1 MKVAIGLGREAI
13 TDWDGVTTW
22 ATEAEKLGVDC
33 LWTAEGWAHD
43 AMTPLA
49 YLAAKTE
56 RLHLGTSIMQ
66 LGTRTPSLVAMTAM
80 TLDAMSGG
88 RFRLGVG
95 SSGPQVIEGWHGIPF
110 ARPLARTR
118 EIVEI
123 VQQIFRGEILSYE
136 GDFYQLPLRAG
147 GSGEG
152 KALRPGAPQP
162 ENVPIYIASLG
173 PKNLRMTG
181 EMADG
186 WLGGSFMPEY
196 ADLFLDPIREGAR
209 AAGRSID
216 EIDLQVG
223 GAVWFTD
230 DVDEAVRT
238 LKPGL
243 AFSIGAMGSRQ
254 HNFYNDAYRRQGFAD
269 EARDVQR
276 LWLSGERDK
285 ARARVPDEM
294 VLSSNLI
301 GDRQMIRERL
311 RVYRD
316 AGINTFRAGPR
327 GRTVAER
334 LDTLGRFME
343 VVREVTEEVD
353 SPAGATHA

>member
-13 TDWDGVTTW
+13 TDWDEVSTY
-22 ATEAEKLGVDC
+22 AIESEKLGVDC
-33 LWTAEGWAHD
+33 IWTAEAWAHD
-43 AMTPLA
+43 VMTPLA

-56 RLHLGTSIMQ
+56 KIHLGTSIMQ
-66 LGTRTPSLVAMTAM
+66 LGTRTPALVAMTAM
-80 TLDAMSGG
+80 TLDGMSNG
-88 RFRLGVG
+88 RFRLGIG

-118 EIVEI
+118 EVIEI
-123 VQQIFRGEILSYE
+123 VRRIFHGETLAYDGE
-136 GDFYQLPLRAG
+136 FYQLPLRDG

-152 KALRPGAPQP
+152 KALRPGAPSP
-162 ENVPIYIASLG
+162 KNVPIYIASLG

-186 WLGGSFMPEY
+186 WLGGSFMPEH
-196 ADLFLDPIREGAR
+196 ADLFLDPIREGAQ
-209 AAGRSID
+209 AAGRSLD
-216 EIDLQVG
+216 DVDLQVG
-223 GAVWFTD
+223 GTIWFTD
-230 DVDEAVRT
+230 DVGEAVKT

-276 LWLSGERDK
+276 LWLAGERDE

-301 GDRQMIRERL
+301 GDKQMIRERL

-327 GRTVAER
+327 GSNIAER

-343 VVREVTEEVD
+343 VVDEVTAEVN
-353 SPAGATHA
+353 

>member
-13 TDWDGVTTW
+13 TDWDEVSTY
-22 ATEAEKLGVDC
+22 AIESEKLGVDC
-33 LWTAEGWAHD
+33 IWTAEAWAHD
-43 AMTPLA
+43 VMTPLA

-56 RLHLGTSIMQ
+56 KIHLGTSIMQ
-66 LGTRTPSLVAMTAM
+66 LGTRTPALVAMTAM
-80 TLDAMSGG
+80 TLDGMSNG
-88 RFRLGVG
+88 RFRLGIG

-118 EIVEI
+118 EVIEI
-123 VQQIFRGEILSYE
+123 VQRIFHGETLAYDGE
-136 GDFYQLPLRAG
+136 FYQLPLRDG

-152 KALRPGAPQP
+152 KALRPGAPP
-162 ENVPIYIASLG
+162 PKNVPIYIASLG

-181 EMADG
+181 ELADG
-186 WLGGSFMPEY
+186 WLGGSFMPEH
-196 ADLFLDPIREGAR
+196 ADLFLDPIREGAQ
-209 AAGRSID
+209 AAGRSLD
-216 EIDLQVG
+216 DIDLQVG
-223 GAVWFTD
+223 GTIWFTD
-230 DVDEAVRT
+230 DVEEAVKT

-269 EARDVQR
+269 EAREVQR
-276 LWLSGERDK
+276 LWLAGERDE

-301 GDRQMIRERL
+301 GDKQMIRERL

-316 AGINTFRAGPR
+316 ADINTFRAGPR
-327 GRTVAER
+327 GSNVAER
-334 LDTLGRFME
+334 LETLGRFME
-343 VVREVTEEVD
+343 VVDEVTSEA
-353 SPAGATHA
+353 S

>member
-13 TDWDGVTTW
+13 TDWDEVSTY
-22 ATEAEKLGVDC
+22 AIESEKLGVDC
-33 LWTAEGWAHD
+33 IWTAEAWAHD
-43 AMTPLA
+43 VMTPLA

-56 RLHLGTSIMQ
+56 KIHLGTSIMQ
-66 LGTRTPSLVAMTAM
+66 LGTRTPALVAMTAM
-80 TLDAMSGG
+80 TLDGMSNG
-88 RFRLGVG
+88 RFRLGIG

-118 EIVEI
+118 EVIDI
-123 VQQIFRGEILSYE
+123 VQRIFHGETLAYDGE
-136 GDFYQLPLRAG
+136 FYQLPLRDG

-152 KALRPGAPQP
+152 KALRPGAPP
-162 ENVPIYIASLG
+162 PKNVPIYIASLG

-181 EMADG
+181 ELADG
-186 WLGGSFMPEY
+186 WLGGSFLPEH
-196 ADLFLDPIREGAR
+196 ADLFLEPIREGAD
-209 AAGRSID
+209 AAGRSLD
-216 EIDLQVG
+216 DIDLQVG
-223 GAVWFTD
+223 GTIWFTD

-269 EARDVQR
+269 EAREVQR
-276 LWLSGERDK
+276 LWLAGERDE

-294 VLSSNLI
+294 VLGSNLI
-301 GDRQMIRERL
+301 GDKQMIRERL

-327 GRTVAER
+327 GSNVTER
-334 LDTLGRFME
+334 LETLGRFME
-343 VVREVTEEVD
+343 VVDEVTAEV
-353 SPAGATHA
+353 S